1 MLLIL
6 TPPAIVVTDISTLL
20 HRFGDQFRA
29 DFICSYRGRDSGSL
43 YTVGGS
49 WKRSH
54 CLRIKLW
61 WHCHWYAALSIFTP
75 VLPMQLFDV
84 LLLLA
89 HKQSCSIQI
98 QEHPLHI
105 SMLCR
110 LYMSIHILSVCL
122 CLVAGV
128 DYQSVQSELTFSQTV
143 RQQCVNV
150 TTIDDTDLVEM
161 EAFNLRLSTLDANV
175 VLSIDTATINIT
187 ENDSKC
193 SRFWW
198 LDYSAHFQLL
208 STSTGC

>member
-1 MLLIL
+1 
-6 TPPAIVVTDISTLL
+6 
-20 HRFGDQFRA
+20 
-29 DFICSYRGRDSGSL
+29 
-43 YTVGGS
+43 
-49 WKRSH
+49 
-54 CLRIKLW
+54 
-61 WHCHWYAALSIFTP
+61 
-75 VLPMQLFDV
+75 
-84 LLLLA
+84 
-89 HKQSCSIQI
+89 
-98 QEHPLHI
+98 
-105 SMLCR
+105 MLCR

-193 SRFWW
+193 SRFW
-198 LDYSAHFQLL
+198 
-208 STSTGC
+208 